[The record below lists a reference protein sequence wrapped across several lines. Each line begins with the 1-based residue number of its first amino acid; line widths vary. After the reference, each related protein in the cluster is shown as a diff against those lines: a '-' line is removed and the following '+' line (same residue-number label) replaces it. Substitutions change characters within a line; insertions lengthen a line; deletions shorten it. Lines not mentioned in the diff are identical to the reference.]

1 MDVRGHSQKTS
12 YEVLEKYLKEDSFLC
27 KFGSKG
33 GTVSFMAAYFKA
45 TQMKSSLLSPAMIE
59 AVLTIIIERINN
71 ESMTDDEQYEVIKQ
85 IPFTLSYTDDDETR
99 MKGVRVFKVK
109 AKNASET
116 QWQFVFVM
124 IRKDWQ
130 SFFYNQLFLI
140 KIIASMRMII
150 FEKWW
155 DFE

>member
-1 MDVRGHSQKTS
+1 
-12 YEVLEKYLKEDSFLC
+12 
-27 KFGSKG
+27 
-33 GTVSFMAAYFKA
+33 
-45 TQMKSSLLSPAMIE
+45 
-59 AVLTIIIERINN
+59 
-71 ESMTDDEQYEVIKQ
+71 
-85 IPFTLSYTDDDETR
+85 